1 MASPFWEQ
9 NVPEC
14 VFDEDGMLKRGVQVR
29 NKLFPVFLA
38 FEKDNGDSGKISY
51 NTNGD
56 LRYTSFES

>member
-1 MASPFWEQ
+1 M
-9 NVPEC
+9 PEC

-56 LRYTSFES
+56 LRYTSFER